1 MVLLQFIP
9 VKTSIHEGRPR
20 PQAMHPK
27 TVVYLE
33 HDGKLLL
40 VDEQGKGPQDCVM
53 GRSTQDVSIRFP
65 TIDEVKNMK
74 IPWDEERQ
82 TDINFDGKT
91 YTIVHGNPLIDWPQH
106 WTWKDKVVSD
116 NAVHPLAREAV
127 YRSLHRLVSKV
138 MIRNEKNHLLMA
150 KVERGFFKG
159 CWSLPGG
166 YMNHSEEPEEG
177 CVRETEEE
185 LGITV
190 ELEPIQP
197 VITQRTFFRD
207 GVSFMSFTYCG
218 RWNGSI
224 DELKLKKD
232 EIAEAAWFPLQEAI
246 RNAASEFDRI
256 ALESLQ
262 D

>member
-1 MVLLQFIP
+1 
-9 VKTSIHEGRPR
+9 
-20 PQAMHPK
+20 MHPQ

-40 VDEQGKGPQDCVM
+40 VNEEGHGPQDCIM
-53 GRSTQDVSIRFP
+53 GRQDVPASLRFP
-65 TIDEVKNMK
+65 TVDEITHMGIK
-74 IPWDEERQ
+74 WDEERQ
-82 TDINFDGKT
+82 TDVRFSDVI
-91 YTIVHGNPLIDWPQH
+91 YTVIHGHPHIEWPEH
-106 WTWKDKVVSD
+106 WAWKDKVVSD
-116 NAVHPLAREAV
+116 DAVHPVVREAV

-138 MIRNEKNHLLMA
+138 IIRNEGQEILMA

-159 CWSLPGG
+159 YWGLPGG
-166 YMNHSEEPEEG
+166 YMNHSEEPAEG

-190 ELEPIQP
+190 MLEERKP
-197 VITQRTFFRD
+197 VITQRSFFRD

-218 RWNGSI
+218 IWNGKI
-224 DELKLKKD
+224 DDLTLKKG
-232 EIAEAAWFPLQEAI
+232 EIAEAKWFSLQCAI
-246 RNAASEFDRI
+246 DNAASEFDRI